1 MSRVSQAVWRCRDHV
16 FPLGERTLVM
26 GIVNVTPDSFSDG
39 GMLPDAEAAVAHGL
53 RLAAEG
59 ADILD
64 VGGESTRPG
73 ADPVPAGEELERVLP
88 VIEGLREAAPE
99 RVALSVDTRRPDVA
113 KAALEAG
120 ASIVNDVTAAADPAM
135 FDVVAASGAGLVLM
149 HMLGEPRT
157 MQDDPR
163 YDDVVVDVRDFLAA
177 RLGAAVAAGVARDR
191 LCVDPGIGF
200 GKNLDHNLRL
210 LHDIASFGELRVPV
224 MVGASRK
231 RFLGQLTDVDEPSA
245 RVEGTAGAV
254 AWCAANGVDV
264 VRVHDVLQMARVAR
278 VVDAIAHG
286 APR

>member
-1 MSRVSQAVWRCRDHV
+1 MSVAVWRCREHV

-39 GMLPDAEAAVAHGL
+39 GLLSDAEEAVAYGV

-64 VGGESTRPG
+64 IGGESTRPG
-73 ADPVPAGEELERVLP
+73 SDPVPVDAELARVVPVVAGLH
-88 VIEGLREAAPE
+88 EAAPDG
-99 RVALSVDTRRPDVA
+99 VALSVDTRRPRVA
-113 KAALEAG
+113 RAAIEAG

-135 FDVVAASGAGLVLM
+135 FEVVRETGAALVLM
-149 HMLGEPRT
+149 HMLGEPKT

-163 YDDVVVDVRDFLAA
+163 YDDVVTEVRDFLAA
-177 RLGAAVAAGVARDR
+177 RLGAAEAAGVPRDR

-200 GKNLDHNLRL
+200 GKNLTHNLTL
-210 LHDIASFGELRVPV
+210 LHDIASFEDLRVPV
-224 MVGASRK
+224 VVGASRK
-231 RFLGQLTDVDEPSA
+231 RFIGQLTGVDDPAE

-264 VRVHDVLQMARVAR
+264 VRVHDVLEMTRVVR
-278 VVDAIAHG
+278 VVDAIARG
-286 APR
+286 VPS

>member
-39 GMLPDAEAAVAHGL
+39 GMLSDDQAAVAHGL

-73 ADPVPAGEELERVLP
+73 AGPVPAGEELERVLP

-113 KAALEAG
+113 RAAIEAG

>member
-1 MSRVSQAVWRCRDHV
+1 
-16 FPLGERTLVM
+16 M
-26 GIVNVTPDSFSDG
+26 GVLNVTPDSFSDG
-39 GMLPDAEAAVAHGL
+39 GQYVDPDVAVERGQALVAA
-53 RLAAEG
+53 G
-59 ADILD
+59 ADLLD

-73 ADPVPAGEELERVLP
+73 AGPVPAGEELERVLP

-99 RVALSVDTRRPDVA
+99 GVALSVDTRRPDVA
-113 KAALEAG
+113 RAAIEAG